1 MYRIT
6 QVLSVGRFA
15 SSERAEQLLA
25 AGVTH
30 ILNVSSGPSQV
41 SATEGGFR
49 EVSWEPLEDHSRLS
63 PHTLVGILDTLHR
76 MTSEPDSHVYIHCV
90 AGHLR
95 SPTVLWLYLI
105 ACGVSPDDAREWI
118 EQRSPDA
125 APGHARMVTHEHVRL
140 AQQHG
145 LANFQPHPR
154 GKVIVPFN
162 ETTG

>member
-6 QVLSVGRFA
+6 RVLSVGRFA
-15 SSERAEQLLA
+15 TPERAEELRA
-25 AGVTH
+25 IGVTH

-41 SATEGGFR
+41 AASENGFR
-49 EVSWEPLEDHSRLS
+49 EVLWEPLEDHTPVS
-63 PHTLVGILDTLHR
+63 PESLIGILETLHR
-76 MTSEPDSHVYIHCV
+76 MTSEADSHVYVHCV

-105 ACGVSPDDAREWI
+105 ACGISSDMAREWI

-125 APGHARMVTHEHVRL
+125 APGHARIADRDHIRL

-145 LANFQPHPR
+145 QAHFQPHPR
-154 GKVIVPFN
+154 AEVLIPF
-162 ETTG
+162 EVVS

>member
-6 QVLSVGRFA
+6 RVLSVGRFA
-15 SSERAEQLLA
+15 TPERADELRA
-25 AGVTH
+25 SGVTH

-41 SATEGGFR
+41 AASADGFR
-49 EVSWEPLEDHSRLS
+49 EVSWEPLEDHSHVS
-63 PHTLVGILDTLHR
+63 PAALVGILDTLHR
-76 MTSEPDSHVYIHCV
+76 MTSEPDSHVYVHCV

-95 SPTVLWLYLI
+95 SPTILWLYLI

-125 APGHARMVTHEHVRL
+125 APGHARIIDRDHVRL

-145 LANFQPHPR
+145 LANYQPHPR
-154 GKVIVPFN
+154 AEVLVPY
-162 ETTG
+162 